1 MVKKGTKQVG
11 YLISWKR
18 GKNITVV
25 CAFSAS
31 GMYVPPMFIFPRKR
45 LNPLLGKGGPPG
57 AAYRCSESGWI
68 NEELF
73 FQYLKHFQNFVKP
86 SLEDPVLLVMDNH
99 TTHSTLQIYDFCK
112 ANGIVLLTIPPHTS
126 HKLQPLDVTFY
137 KSLKTGF
144 NEECNKYLK
153 CHPHQKIT
161 PFEVAELFNKA
172 FMRVATPQKAVN
184 GFEHTGIFPY
194 NPDVF
199 SPEDFTPAQIYKSHE
214 PDIREAE
221 ESAEIIRHSSPEL
234 TLMGESIRHSTP
246 EPTSSLVPGTSE
258 HLSFTEMLPTP
269 VAKNLGTRKN
279 SKAVHSEIITSTPNK
294 QNLILKED
302 RRLKKLERSKN
313 KEKKL
318 SSVKKQVFSN
328 KESKLSTKQASSKM
342 SHVDI
347 CLVCGEFGKNGE
359 LWLRCIICGEWAHK
373 ACTDQTQAHTQYICD
388 HCC

>member
-1 MVKKGTKQVG
+1 
-11 YLISWKR
+11 
-18 GKNITVV
+18 
-25 CAFSAS
+25 
-31 GMYVPPMFIFPRKR
+31 
-45 LNPLLGKGGPPG
+45 
-57 AAYRCSESGWI
+57 
-68 NEELF
+68 
-73 FQYLKHFQNFVKP
+73 
-86 SLEDPVLLVMDNH
+86 MDNH

-318 SSVKKQVFSN
+318 SSVKKQVFPTRNPNSQPN
-328 KESKLSTKQASSKM
+328 KQVQKCRMWIYALCVENLEKMGNCGYAALYVENGHTKRAPIKPKPTHNTFAITVANLLQAALKS
-342 SHVDI
+342 
-347 CLVCGEFGKNGE
+347 G
-359 LWLRCIICGEWAHK
+359 
-373 ACTDQTQAHTQYICD
+373 
-388 HCC
+388 